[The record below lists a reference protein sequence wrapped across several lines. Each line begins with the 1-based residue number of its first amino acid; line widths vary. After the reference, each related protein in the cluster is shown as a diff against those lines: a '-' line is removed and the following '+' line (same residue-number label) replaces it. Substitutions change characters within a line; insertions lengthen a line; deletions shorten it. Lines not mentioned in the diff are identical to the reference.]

1 MQLKKKNLM
10 KIKNKTYKEEEGQ
23 GSVEIILLIG
33 LILIIV
39 ILTGNYIFNISNS
52 INNSLKQLIEK
63 GRDEILLKV

>member
-1 MQLKKKNLM
+1 M
-10 KIKNKTYKEEEGQ
+10 KIKNKIYKEEEGQ

-33 LILIIV
+33 LILVIV

-63 GRDEILLKV
+63 GRDEILLEI

>member
-10 KIKNKTYKEEEGQ
+10 KIKNKIYKEEEGQ

-33 LILIIV
+33 LILVIV

-63 GRDEILLKV
+63 GRDEILLEI

>member
-1 MQLKKKNLM
+1 M
-10 KIKNKTYKEEEGQ
+10 KIKNKIYKEEEGQ

-33 LILIIV
+33 LILVIV
-39 ILTGNYIFNISNS
+39 ILTGSYIFNISNS

>member
-1 MQLKKKNLM
+1 M
-10 KIKNKTYKEEEGQ
+10 YKEEEGQ

-33 LILIIV
+33 LILVIV

>member
-1 MQLKKKNLM
+1 M
-10 KIKNKTYKEEEGQ
+10 KIKNKAYKEEEGQ

-39 ILTGNYIFNISNS
+39 ILTGNYIFNMSNS

>member
-10 KIKNKTYKEEEGQ
+10 KIKNKIYKEEEGQ

-33 LILIIV
+33 LILVIV

>member
-1 MQLKKKNLM
+1 M
-10 KIKNKTYKEEEGQ
+10 KIKNKIYKEEEGQ

-33 LILIIV
+33 LILVIV

>member
-1 MQLKKKNLM
+1 M

-52 INNSLKQLIEK
+52 INNSLKHLIEK

>member
-1 MQLKKKNLM
+1 M

>member
-1 MQLKKKNLM
+1 M
-10 KIKNKTYKEEEGQ
+10 YKEEEGQ

-33 LILIIV
+33 LILVIV

-63 GRDEILLKV
+63 GRDEILLEI